1 MSENHGTKPSI
12 LQIFMSVLASAFGV
26 QSHANYQRDF
36 TQTSVL
42 PFIITGVF
50 LVILLIISLVLLVNW
65 LI

>member
-1 MSENHGTKPSI
+1 MAENNQHRPTL

-26 QSHANYQRDF
+26 QSQANYQRDF

-42 PFIITGVF
+42 PFIITGVI
-50 LVILLIISLVLLVNW
+50 LVLLLIVSLVLLVNW